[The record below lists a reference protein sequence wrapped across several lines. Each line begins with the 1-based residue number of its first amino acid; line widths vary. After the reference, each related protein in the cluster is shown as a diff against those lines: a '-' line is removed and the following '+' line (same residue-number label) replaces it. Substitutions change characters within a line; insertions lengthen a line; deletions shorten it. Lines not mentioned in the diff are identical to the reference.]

1 MSKRKLINKINK
13 FVEDSGESY
22 ITMAELE
29 AEASPCVHA
38 LGGGAAVEL
47 IEHLFVEKAEAI
59 LYVHDREEA
68 ARLIPYGE
76 LSEDVLLDIVNIIE
90 AYEGRVEADLE
101 LNIEN

>member
-29 AEASPCVHA
+29 AESSPCVHA
-38 LGGGAAVEL
+38 LGGGAAVEM
-47 IEHLFVEKAEAI
+47 IEHLFPHKAEAV
-59 LYVHDREEA
+59 LFVHDREESS
-68 ARLIPYGE
+68 RLIPYGE
-76 LSEDVLLDIVNIIE
+76 LSEDILLDIVNLIE
-90 AYEGRVEADLE
+90 AYEQRKEPSLE